1 MTLDFYKKKNKEK
14 LSKKARQ
21 RHQYLSEKE
30 KDKKR
35 QYARE
40 QYKNISEEWKEKKR
54 QYGRE
59 WCKNILENEN
69 RKKNYGMQEMDYLSK
84 TSLIESTLGWST
96 VYNKFF

>member
-40 QYKNISEEWKEKKR
+40 QYKNISEE
-54 QYGRE
+54 
-59 WCKNILENEN
+59 
-69 RKKNYGMQEMDYLSK
+69 
-84 TSLIESTLGWST
+84 
-96 VYNKFF
+96 